1 MLLRMQN
8 QAIDANDEDH
18 EDIIDELEDMDDK
31 DDSNLFLCW
40 CDFEDLSYVFLMSDC
55 SFFSELINLYY
66 VNLFCSTND
75 FIIFL
80 GPFLILK

>member
-40 CDFEDLSYVFLMSDC
+40 CDFEELSYF
-55 SFFSELINLYY
+55 YQ
-66 VNLFCSTND
+66 
-75 FIIFL
+75 
-80 GPFLILK
+80 